1 MGKSNLQHHKGF
13 SLIELIIVICVFGII
28 AAIAGIN
35 LHAYTLNRNL
45 RSAARDIASDF
56 TLCKQKA
63 VSESKTYQIVFNIAG
78 GSYTIQ
84 TTTSN
89 PPAVTKSVSSF
100 GSGITIVSAAFGGSS
115 TTVNFD
121 SRGTVSTPSGSLN
134 ASGDTVVLRN
144 SRGSTATIRVF
155 TMGKTYVTFN
165 IQ

>member
-1 MGKSNLQHHKGF
+1 MGKSNLQRHTGF
-13 SLIELIIVICVFGII
+13 SLIELMIVICLLAII

-45 RSAARDIASDF
+45 KSAARDIASDF

-63 VSESKTYQIVFNIAG
+63 VSESKTYQIVFNSPSA

-84 TTTSN
+84 TTISTD
-89 PPAVTKSVSSF
+89 PTVAKSVSSV
-100 GSGITIVSAAFGGSS
+100 GKDITIASASFAGS
-115 TTVNFD
+115 TVNFN

-134 ASGDTVVLRN
+134 ASGDTVVLQN
-144 SRGSTATIRVF
+144 SRGSTATVRVF
-155 TMGKTYVTFN
+155 TMGKTNVTFN